1 MEATLVQRAGYRFM
15 GIPSAG
21 LHGVGLKA
29 LPGNLLR
36 LSKGLRAAGKIIK
49 QFQPDG
55 LLLTGGY
62 VSIPVAIAGRKI
74 PSLLYV
80 PDIEPAQ
87 AVSLIAR
94 FAGRIAVTTPD
105 STRFYPQKSKVTVTG
120 YPTRS
125 ELKAMDGLEARQ
137 KLNLKP
143 EKHVVMVFG
152 GSQGAQSMNRSLYPQ
167 LPTLLKRFQIL
178 HLCGEHNW
186 EETLSEAE
194 KIPADVRGEYHPFAY
209 LHADEMN
216 AAFSAADLVVSRA
229 GAAVMGELP
238 LFGLPAVLVPYPFAW
253 RYQQINA
260 RYLEQHGAAIVLQDT
275 DMRGSLT
282 GLLYQ
287 LFDNPDTL
295 SRMSD
300 SMRSLATPTAAE
312 TIVDLLENL
321 VKNASAPRKAGSNG
335 RS

>member
-1 MEATLVQRAGYRFM
+1 MEAALVQRAGYRFM

-94 FAGRIAVTTPD
+94 FAERIAVTTPD

-125 ELKAMDGLEARQ
+125 ELKAMDPLEARQ
-137 KLNLKP
+137 KLDLKP

-178 HLCGEHNW
+178 HLCGETKW
-186 EETLSEAE
+186 EETLSETE

-216 AAFSAADLVVSRA
+216 AAFSAADLAVSRA

-260 RYLEQHGAAIVLQDT
+260 RYLEQHGAAIVLQDA

-295 SRMSD
+295 SRMSA

-321 VKNASAPRKAGSNG
+321 VKNTSAPRKAGSNG